1 MNLFWKKQTIQFTI
15 QTKDNKLFR
24 FAVVEF
30 EQKHDLN
37 YFLTYFDRIGKDNR
51 IYELIDKCISDLFK
65 LNINLDDMYEGENQF
80 IKIDNKK
87 LDLINKHINN
97 SWNIHYQPKC
107 KEGKIRNI
115 KIIHLVK

>member
-24 FAVVEF
+24 FVIVEF

-51 IYELIDKCISDLFK
+51 IYELIDKCISNLFK
-65 LNINLDDMYEGENQF
+65 ININLDDMYEGQN
-80 IKIDNKK
+80 ILIDNKK
-87 LDLINKHINN
+87 LDLINKHINT
-97 SWNIHYQPKC
+97 SWNMDYQPKC

-115 KIIHLVK
+115 KITYLAR